1 MYDECHCRSE
11 LEEKPHGRAGQAGLP
26 FGHAACGCGRT
37 TRGTA
42 GTQRASVTEFA
53 RKADQAAQTGYVT
66 RETCTNRSKIE
77 PSKRPSVPDRSPLD
91 KPPAVSA
98 AVPALFTKW

>member
-1 MYDECHCRSE
+1 VAD
-11 LEEKPHGRAGQAGLP
+11 
-26 FGHAACGCGRT
+26 
-37 TRGTA
+37 
-42 GTQRASVTEFA
+42 FA

-66 RETCTNRSKIE
+66 RKTCTKRSKIE

-91 KPPAVSA
+91 KPRGVSA